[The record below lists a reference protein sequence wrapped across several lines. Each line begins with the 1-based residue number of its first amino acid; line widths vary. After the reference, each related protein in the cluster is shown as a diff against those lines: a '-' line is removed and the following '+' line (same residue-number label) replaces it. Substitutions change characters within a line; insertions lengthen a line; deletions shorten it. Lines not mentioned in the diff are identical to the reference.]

1 MLLLFI
7 TVKHKIFMTP
17 HFIGKRNALIS
28 IVVAVM
34 AILSSCTGSTDTT
47 CSKCIDTKPAP
58 TAFHNTLNAINH
70 VISVDEGSMMVNDFA
85 IYQDSLL
92 APAYRGRGTLPIYET
107 FNLKAI
113 DSIICQK
120 NTIGFRIYMA
130 MDKQKK
136 VRFVLVGVDGDGK
149 DYLQRKR
156 EGSRI
161 LAGGSVLIEESGQR
175 WP

>member
-1 MLLLFI
+1 
-7 TVKHKIFMTP
+7 MTP
-17 HFIGKRNALIS
+17 HFIGKRNALMGIF
-28 IVVAVM
+28 IITIT
-34 AILSSCTGSTDTT
+34 AILSSCTGTGTT
-47 CSKCIDTKPAP
+47 CSKCIDTKPEP
-58 TAFHNTLNAINH
+58 TAFHSTLNAINH

-92 APAYRGRGTLPIYET
+92 APTYRGTGTLPVYET

-161 LAGGSVLIEESGQR
+161 VAGGSVLVEESGQR